1 MGAAAVQFSVFDGR
15 AADGAG
21 RTFAAVDA
29 EVFLVLPFFA
39 VAADEVADCRS
50 AVFQALLEDGDD
62 GFMEA
67 DRFFFRHFVTMAHGT
82 DARPEQGFVDVDVAQ
97 TGHFGLVQEQHL
109 HRPVAALEEVIEPVR
124 REVRTDGVRSQVV
137 VTFDACRT
145 V

>member
-1 MGAAAVQFSVFDGR
+1 MGAATVQFGVFDGR

-21 RTFAAVDA
+21 RAFAAVDA
-29 EVFLVLPFFA
+29 EIFLVLPFFA
-39 VAADEVADCRS
+39 VAADEVADRRS

-67 DRFFFRHFVTMAHGT
+67 DRFFFRHSVAVPHRP

-97 TGHFGLVQEQHL
+97 AGYFGLVQEQCL
-109 HRPVAALEEVIEPVR
+109 HRPMTAFQERIEPVR
-124 REVRTDGVRSQVV
+124 REVRTDGIRSQCIVA
-137 VTFDACRT
+137 FNACRP